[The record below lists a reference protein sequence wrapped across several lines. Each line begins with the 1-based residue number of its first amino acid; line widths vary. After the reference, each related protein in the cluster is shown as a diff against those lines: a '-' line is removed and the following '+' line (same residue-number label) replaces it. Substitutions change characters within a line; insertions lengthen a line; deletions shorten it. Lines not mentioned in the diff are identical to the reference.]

1 MWQFE
6 HSETTTAT
14 PEQVW
19 ARYADPASWPAWDH
33 ETESVT
39 VEGPMAVG
47 TRGRLKPKGGPTTTF
62 EFVEVEPGRGFTDV
76 TRLPLT
82 RLPLA
87 RLEFSHRIE
96 PDGEATRF
104 THRVTITGP
113 LSPLFARVVGRNV
126 AAGLPGAM
134 CTLARLAEE

>member
-6 HSETTTAT
+6 HTETTRAT
-14 PEQVW
+14 PEQLW
-19 ARYADPASWPAWDH
+19 ERYADPASWPAWDDG
-33 ETESVT
+33 TESVS

-62 EFVEVEPGRGFTDV
+62 EFTQVEPGRGFTDV
-76 TRLPLT
+76 TRLPLA

-87 RLEFSHRIE
+87 RLEFAHRID
-96 PDGEATRF
+96 PDENGTRF

-113 LSPLFARVVGRNV
+113 LSPLFARVVGRDV

-134 CTLARLAEE
+134 RALARLAEQ

>member
-6 HSETTTAT
+6 HSETTSAT
-14 PEQVW
+14 PDQLW
-19 ARYADPASWPAWDH
+19 ARYADPASWPAWDDG
-33 ETESVT
+33 TESVT

-76 TRLPLT
+76 TRLPL
-82 RLPLA
+82 A

-96 PDGEATRF
+96 PHGDATRF
-104 THRVTITGP
+104 THRITITGP

-134 CTLARLAEE
+134 RTLARLAEE